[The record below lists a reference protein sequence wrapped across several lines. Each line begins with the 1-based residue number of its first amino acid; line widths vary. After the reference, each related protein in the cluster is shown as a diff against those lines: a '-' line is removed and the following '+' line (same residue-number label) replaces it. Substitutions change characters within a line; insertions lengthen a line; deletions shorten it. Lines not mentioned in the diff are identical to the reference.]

1 MNSPARAPSMHPPRC
16 RPLRRRADGFTLLEL
31 SVVIFLIALIAAIAF
46 PQIAPVIMFTE
57 LEGEA
62 RHLSNYGR
70 AAIAESTLFR
80 EDITAYFDLDNQEYY
95 CVRVVYP
102 EPESTEGEPEQDQM
116 GLFSQLKKSG
126 MSSADISG
134 ALAGA
139 RSDKGTL
146 GLPDGFDDTAANRQL
161 ADKFDRFARRV
172 LEERAKNV
180 KQEESI
186 LDEIGPL
193 FESKDKF
200 SLDLAEPEEQ
210 ELADPALQRVI
221 LPGNIRIESVII
233 DGNAQSRGIAEV
245 KLSPLGL
252 SSKVGFHIV
261 NNDEDYFTVIWD
273 PLTGGTNIL
282 DGKQDIQ

>member
-1 MNSPARAPSMHPPRC
+1 MDFPACAPTIFSPRC
-16 RPLRRRADGFTLLEL
+16 RSCMRRAGGFTLIEL
-31 SVVIFLIALIAAIAF
+31 SVVIFLIALISAIAF
-46 PQIAPVIMFTE
+46 PQLAPVIMFTE

-80 EDITAYFDLDNQEYY
+80 EDITVRFDLDNQEYY
-95 CVRVVYP
+95 CIRIVYP
-102 EPESTEGEPEQDQM
+102 EPESEEGEPEEDQM
-116 GLFSQLKKSG
+116 ALFSQLRGSG
-126 MSSADISG
+126 LSSADISG

-139 RSDKGTL
+139 RMQGDTL
-146 GLPDGFDDTAANRQL
+146 GLPDGFDDEAANRQL
-161 ADKFDRFARRV
+161 SDKFDRFARRV

-180 KQEESI
+180 KQEESL

-193 FESKDKF
+193 FDPEDEF

-210 ELADPALQRVI
+210 ELMDPALQRV
-221 LPGNIRIESVII
+221 LLSPTVRLESVII
-233 DGNAQSRGIAEV
+233 DGAAQSRGVAEV

-252 SSKVGFHIV
+252 SSEVGFYLV
-261 NNDEDYFTVIWD
+261 NDDEDYFTVIWD

-282 DGKQDIQ
+282 DGKQDI